1 MLKSNE
7 NQYPTPLLMMQIQR
21 IGETYVLTMSISE
34 SSLFLSASGSEEPS
48 LSGDS
53 FPGGGAWKEK

>member
-53 FPGGGAWKEK
+53 FPGGGAWNQK